1 MVLNSSVG
9 STEVLV
15 SSGVGVFLGTVE
27 LRARMVVGYGDKGFK
42 AVDLTSKGGE
52 RLVRAVLTMVG
63 TSKRAVSVV
72 DVVFLLDILV
82 DLGR

>member
-15 SSGVGVFLGTVE
+15 ASGVGVFLGTVE

-52 RLVRAVLTMVG
+52 RLVGA
-63 TSKRAVSVV
+63 SSPVV
-72 DVVFLLDILV
+72 DAGTREESGVEVVLFLDV
-82 DLGR
+82 MAA